1 MGSLFSNAWVTMG
14 LAAIIAFGIGLLVFR
29 RGKTKVQPPEKRTL
43 GGTVP
48 SSKTA
53 DKTIRL
59 PLRPVG
65 SRDNEIGIREIIR
78 QELAGALGKDPNAAA
93 ERVENQEATI
103 IPDDDPKTKEVE
115 NYEKVTKGVMPNA
128 EIVNPLHRT
137 IGLYHVE
144 LIKGKDYGRTYLVG
158 GQNVFSLR
166 MLLDGSLERLP
177 HNTAMDHPPSEV
189 YRAIHTKEKVREVFG
204 DHDEGDNKLKIGLLV
219 LAACV
224 ALFIMFMAIYKGGK

>member
-1 MGSLFSNAWVTMG
+1 MG
-14 LAAIIAFGIGLLVFR
+14 LAAVIAFAVGFLVFR
-29 RGKTKVQPPEKRTL
+29 RGKVKPQKPVDRTL

-48 SSKTA
+48 SSKPA

-59 PLRPVG
+59 SATPARQTG
-65 SRDNEIGIREIIR
+65 SRDNEIGIREIIK
-78 QELAGALGKDPNAAA
+78 QELRAALGKDPEAAA
-93 ERVENQEATI
+93 ERVENQEPTLEC
-103 IPDDDPKTKEVE
+103 DPKAACIES
-115 NYEKVTKGVMPNA
+115 YEKVTKGVMPNA

-158 GQNVFSLR
+158 GANVFSLR
-166 MLLDGSLERLP
+166 MLADGSLERLP
-177 HNTAMDHPPSEV
+177 HNTSMDHPPSEV
-189 YRAIHTKEKVREVFG
+189 YRAIHTKEKVKEVFG

-224 ALFIMFMAIYKGGK
+224 ALFIMFMAVYKGGQ